1 MDNRGRLSLEQLVNN
16 CNLTAYLA
24 SGLPQSR
31 PKVRKR
37 VNSRVVPDASR
48 PYSSLYV
55 PLQLS
60 FLITSI

>member
-37 VNSRVVPDASR
+37 VNSRVVPDAS
-48 PYSSLYV
+48 PPVFV
-55 PLQLS
+55 PLCTIAVII
-60 FLITSI
+60 FDN

>member
-1 MDNRGRLSLEQLVNN
+1 MDNRGRLPLEQLVNN

-24 SGLPQSR
+24 SGLPQRR

-48 PYSSLYV
+48 PVFV
-55 PLQLS
+55 PLCAIVVII
-60 FLITSI
+60 FDN